1 MTTNKKVIYFVSLL
15 LFISI
20 MLNIYTI
27 SKNTNTKNSLV
38 GTYAFHEQADPN
50 KDIYFAFC
58 EDGAYRVYTPEKIL
72 FDGKLDSNITTK
84 KSNIFHIK
92 DEQVDF
98 YIVFMQNK
106 VYSLGF
112 NGAVYSIKKVHYV
125 YSVTDFNVK

>member
-1 MTTNKKVIYFVSLL
+1 MSINKKIIYSVSLL

-27 SKNTNTKNSLV
+27 SKSTNTKNSLV
-38 GTYAFHEQADPN
+38 GTYAFHEQADP
-50 KDIYFAFC
+50 FR
-58 EDGAYRVYTPEKIL
+58 EDGAYRVYTPDKIL

-84 KSNIFHIK
+84 KSNIFHVK

-98 YIVFMQNK
+98 YIVFMENK

-112 NGAVYSIKKVHYV
+112 NGAVYSIKKVNSV
-125 YSVTDFNVK
+125 YSVTKF

>member
-27 SKNTNTKNSLV
+27 SKNNTENSLV
-38 GTYAFHEQADPN
+38 GTYAFHEQADPY
-50 KDIYFAFC
+50 KDIYFAFRA
-58 EDGAYRVYTPEKIL
+58 DGAYRVYTPKKIL